1 MLTEN
6 DVVEAVANHL
16 RADGWRVEGTSS
28 TNERGHDILA
38 TKDGLTLAIEA
49 KGETSSKPGSR
60 RHGQAF
66 NSGQT
71 ISHVSR
77 ALYKAASVFSAGQY
91 RAGIALP
98 ATDRHRN
105 LIMEIG
111 PALEALNVSVFL
123 VHGDRTVSPLRHSD
137 R

>member
-6 DVVEAVANHL
+6 DVVDAVANHL
-16 RADGWRVEGTSS
+16 RADGWRVESTSS

-38 TKDGLTLAIEA
+38 TKDGVTLAIEA
-49 KGETSSKPGSR
+49 KGETSSKPGSP
-60 RHGQAF
+60 RHGLVF
-66 NSGQT
+66 SSGQV

-77 ALYKAASVFSAGQY
+77 ALYKAASVFSAGQH

-98 ATDRHRN
+98 ATDRHQK
-105 LIMEIG
+105 LTMEIQ

-123 VHGDRTVSPLRHSD
+123 VHGDRTVSPLR